1 MRIQFAHTFV
11 PYPAMR
17 VGMNLSAFLA
27 IGSIIGLL
35 YGAAFLLAPEGVLA
49 AYGMQSNPA
58 AILGYRYFGVALLTI
73 AVLAWLIRYSTDW
86 IALRSVLIGYA
97 VGNVAGVLVSIWGTL
112 SGIMNPMGW
121 SAVLIYGVLLAGDLY
136 YLRLGPGQSLGR
148 YKWSVN
154 VT

>member
-1 MRIQFAHTFV
+1 MGRPSCLRRKGSCSLWHAIQSGCDSWLSVFWRGTAYDSRACMAYQIQHRLDRIA
-11 PYPAMR
+11 
-17 VGMNLSAFLA
+17 
-27 IGSIIGLL
+27 
-35 YGAAFLLAPEGVLA
+35 
-49 AYGMQSNPA
+49 
-58 AILGYRYFGVALLTI
+58 
-73 AVLAWLIRYSTDW
+73 D
-86 IALRSVLIGYA
+86 VLIGYA
-97 VGNVAGVLVSIWGTL
+97 VGNVVGVLVSIWGTL